1 VVNVVICDDNSKDLD
16 STAKLIEK
24 YMLKNDIEYNRY
36 LFDDYNDRFKSF
48 INKKL
53 PSRIYILD
61 IETPSGSGI
70 DMAREIRRKD
80 LDSIIIFLTVHEELG
95 NLVLKNDLMFLAFI
109 NKFDDYENRL
119 NNCLDTSLKLL
130 NQKRMLRFNDRNTV
144 YTINLDDILYFTKDS
159 YERKTIIV
167 TDYTEYKVNN
177 TLTEITGLLDERF
190 KKTHR
195 ACIINQNR
203 VSKLDKQN
211 RTIIFDNGE
220 QINLISSKYRRELVW
235 WMFY

>member
-220 QINLISSKYRRELVW
+220 QINLISSKYRRELV
-235 WMFY
+235 

>member
-1 VVNVVICDDNSKDLD
+1 MVNVVICDDNSKDLD

-220 QINLISSKYRRELVW
+220 QINLISSKYRRELV
-235 WMFY
+235 

>member
-1 VVNVVICDDNSKDLD
+1 MVNVVICDDNKKDLD

-36 LFDDYNDRFKSF
+36 LFDDYNDKFKNF
-48 INKKL
+48 INKKV

-80 LDSIIIFLTVHEELG
+80 LDSVIIFLTVHEELG

-177 TLTEITGLLDERF
+177 TLTEITELLDERF

-211 RTIIFDNGE
+211 RTITFDNGE
-220 QINLISSKYRRELVW
+220 QINLISNKYRRELV
-235 WMFY
+235 